1 MTDLTSTATTTATTT
16 TASTKPPHLRSPR
29 ELATA
34 DRMLRKL
41 RGHLAGG
48 DRLGPSRKAILRVA
62 GGPPAI
68 HPFDAA
74 FDTAMDRLLDELERE
89 AEQPQPFDAS
99 ANAHEQATLRLV
111 RD

>member
-1 MTDLTSTATTTATTT
+1 MTTSSTAATSTATT
-16 TASTKPPHLRSPR
+16 STKPPHLRSPR

-34 DRMLRKL
+34 DKMLRKL
-41 RGHLAGG
+41 RGNLAAG
-48 DRLGPSRKAILRVA
+48 DRIGPSRKAILRVA

-74 FDTAMDRLLDELERE
+74 FDAALDRLLDELERE
-89 AEQPQPFDAS
+89 GDQPQPFDAS
-99 ANAHEQATLRLV
+99 ADRHEQATLRLV